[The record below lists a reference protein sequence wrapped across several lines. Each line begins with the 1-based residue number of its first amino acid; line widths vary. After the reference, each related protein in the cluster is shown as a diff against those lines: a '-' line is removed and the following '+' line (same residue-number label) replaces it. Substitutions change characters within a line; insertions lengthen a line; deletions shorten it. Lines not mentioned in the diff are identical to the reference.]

1 MNRFEKRNVRQ
12 LNQVLN
18 QSQGSH
24 GLRAAG
30 LMVLAMIILGFIDN
44 YIVVIA
50 GHIGLWQFQLVRAI
64 MAVALIAVLSR
75 AGLGTLRPVRLWAV
89 AVRSALITV
98 GMLFYFGAL
107 AFMPFAQAL
116 AGLFTSPIF
125 ILLITV
131 LFLRQPI
138 GPWRIM
144 AVAIGFA
151 GTLLVLNPQAGQL
164 NWLMVVPIAG
174 GFFYALGSIA
184 TRALCEGESTLCLLV
199 GIMTTQGLFGFLA
212 LIVLA
217 IVAPE
222 VPDGTAGFLVRGWIW
237 PIWDVMPLLVLQV
250 FGSVAGVALIIRA
263 YQLGVASQVAVLEYS
278 ALVFGPFFAWFLMEQ
293 GLTIWQ
299 VGGIAMIASAGI
311 IIALRSR

>member
-12 LNQVLN
+12 LNQAPY
-18 QSQGSH
+18 QSRVNH
-24 GLRAAG
+24 PLRAAG
-30 LMVLAMIILGFIDN
+30 LMVLAMVIIGFIDN

-50 GHIGLWQFQLVRAI
+50 GHIGLWQFQIARAA
-64 MAVALIAVLSR
+64 MAVGLIAALSR
-75 AGLGTLRPVRLWAV
+75 AGLGTLRPHRLGAV

-131 LFLRQPI
+131 FLLRQPI
-138 GPWRIM
+138 GPWRIL

-151 GTLLVLNPQAGQL
+151 GILLVLNPQTGHL
-164 NWLMVVPIAG
+164 SLLMVMPVAG
-174 GFFYALGSIA
+174 GLFYAMGSLA

-199 GIMTTQGLFGFLA
+199 GIMTMQGLFGVLA
-212 LIVLA
+212 LIILA
-217 IVAPE
+217 IAAPD
-222 VPDGTAGFLVRGWIW
+222 VPDGRAGFLVRGWIW
-237 PIWDVMPLLVLQV
+237 PIWDVMHLLVLQAV
-250 FGSVAGVALIIRA
+250 GSVAGVALIIRA
-263 YQLGVASQVAVLEYS
+263 YQTGAASQVAVLEYS
-278 ALVFGPFFAWFLMEQ
+278 ALVFGPFFAWFLLGQ
-293 GLTIWQ
+293 AITIWQ
-299 VGGIAMIASAGI
+299 AGGIGLIASAGI